1 MGGARS
7 QGLFGALDR
16 GGLLVGGRSLTSS
29 LNVEW
34 CARERVRVERAGR
47 HSRRQVAGGCM
58 YAMRY
63 DAMLAGGANAR
74 VGGVFHRLTEGSSS
88 AKERR
93 DTALWRVSV

>member
-1 MGGARS
+1 VVREREFVSSGRAGTFAA
-7 QGLFGALDR
+7 G
-16 GGLLVGGRSLTSS
+16 GGR
-29 LNVEW
+29 
-34 CARERVRVERAGR
+34 
-47 HSRRQVAGGCM
+47 M

-74 VGGVFHRLTEGSSS
+74 VGGVFHRLTESSSS

>member
-1 MGGARS
+1 
-7 QGLFGALDR
+7 
-16 GGLLVGGRSLTSS
+16 
-29 LNVEW
+29 
-34 CARERVRVERAGR
+34 
-47 HSRRQVAGGCM
+47 M

-74 VGGVFHRLTEGSSS
+74 VGGVFHRLTESSSS